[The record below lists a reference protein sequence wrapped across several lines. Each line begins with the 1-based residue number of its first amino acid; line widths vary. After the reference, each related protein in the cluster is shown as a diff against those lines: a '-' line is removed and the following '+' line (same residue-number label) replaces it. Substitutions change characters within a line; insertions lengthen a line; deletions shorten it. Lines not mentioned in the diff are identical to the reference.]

1 METAGQLIL
10 RTKCKSKKWRSNMKK
25 LLICISASI
34 LLISSLPTAWA
45 DATKQL
51 TKSDL
56 KSTVVTQ
63 PAPVV
68 EETRAGEKIDWQV
81 LSSGGTSG
89 SSTAFILNGTVN
101 QTAVGPGTS
110 TNFKLNSGFWQNF
123 TTFVCDGRPGDANNT
138 NNFNALDITYLINFL
153 YKHGPV
159 PKPYAL
165 LSGDANCNC
174 AINALDITYL
184 INFLYKHGSAT
195 CDCPTWIS
203 HCGMP
208 LRK

>member
-1 METAGQLIL
+1 MKRKIL
-10 RTKCKSKKWRSNMKK
+10 YIFLAA
-25 LLICISASI
+25 LL
-34 LLISSLPTAWA
+34 LLAFFSYARDITSSSG
-45 DATKQL
+45 
-51 TKSDL
+51 KSD
-56 KSTVVTQ
+56 KQPVSTKESAPIKQEPQLQITPVTS
-63 PAPVV
+63 A
-68 EETRAGEKIDWQV
+68 ESKAGEKIEWQV

-89 SSTAFILNGTVN
+89 SSTSFILNGTVS

-110 TNFKLNSGFWQNF
+110 TNFRLNSGFWQNF
-123 TTFVCDGRPGDANNT
+123 ATFVCDGRPGDANNSGS
-138 NNFNALDITYLINFL
+138 FNALDITYLINFL

-195 CDCPTWIS
+195 CDCPTWVS

-208 LRK
+208 LRTGP